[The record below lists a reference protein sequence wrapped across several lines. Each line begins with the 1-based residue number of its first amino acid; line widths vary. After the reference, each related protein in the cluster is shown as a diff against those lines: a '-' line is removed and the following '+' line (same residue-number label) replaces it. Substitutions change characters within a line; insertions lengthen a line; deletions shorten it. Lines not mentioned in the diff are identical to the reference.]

1 MVLLE
6 LTEDQNRVIEAL
18 SISTILSPTDYIVSP
33 DTGITGQPYKK
44 IMASANL
51 SLEKTLLSLGGLEA
65 KGLVEHT
72 CGIQRETIDYLGRS
86 NVEIAG
92 QKVVRIFSLT
102 SKGLDIIKDL

>member
-1 MVLLE
+1 MLE
-6 LTEDQNRVIEAL
+6 LNDDQNRVIEAL
-18 SISTILSPTDYIVSP
+18 AISGFSSPTDYIVSP
-33 DTGITGQPYKK
+33 DTGITGLPYKK
-44 IMASANL
+44 IMASVNL
-51 SLEKTLLSLGGLEA
+51 SLEKTLLSLGSLEA
-65 KGLVEHT
+65 KGLVQHT

>member
-6 LTEDQNRVIEAL
+6 LNDDQNRVIEAL
-18 SISTILSPTDYIVSP
+18 AISGFSSPTDYIVSP
-33 DTGITGQPYKK
+33 DTGITGLPYKK
-44 IMASANL
+44 IMASVNL

-65 KGLVEHT
+65 KGLVQHT